1 MKQTYLVHYYI
12 VGYIKGKEENYLISL
27 ADLIFHTQVSGIYT
41 SEFNLEW

>member
-27 ADLIFHTQVSGIYT
+27 ADFNISYPGIWD
-41 SEFNLEW
+41 LHI